1 MIYTTARITIK
12 NYDATI
18 DAPIILYRGDKN
30 VEVQMIIYESAYRQY
45 KIEGANV
52 IENLNASYGQLVVR
66 KPDSTYVISDITET
80 KDGKIIFVIP
90 PELIDETSEVG
101 YFTFQIR
108 LMNDDQTSR
117 VTLPPVINGIEIVE
131 PIASE
136 DESTQWR

>member
-18 DAPIILYRGDKN
+18 DTPIILYRGDKN

-45 KIEGANV
+45 KVEGANV

-66 KPDSTYVISDITET
+66 KPDNTYVISDVTET

-136 DESTQWR
+136 DESVQWR

>member
-18 DAPIILYRGDKN
+18 DTPIILYRGDKN

-45 KIEGANV
+45 KVEGTNM

-66 KPDSTYVISDITET
+66 KPDNTFVISDVTET
-80 KDGKIIFVIP
+80 KDGKIVFVIP
-90 PELIDETSEVG
+90 PELIDDHSEVG
-101 YFTFQIR
+101 FYTFQIR
-108 LMNDDQTSR
+108 LINEDRSSR
-117 VTLPPVINGIEIVE
+117 VTLPPVQNGIEIME

>member
-1 MIYTTARITIK
+1 MK
-12 NYDATI
+12 NYEAVI
-18 DAPIILYRGDKN
+18 DTPIILYRGDKN

-66 KPDSTYVISDITET
+66 KPDNTYVISDVTET

-117 VTLPPVINGIEIVE
+117 VTLPPVVNGIEIVE

-136 DESTQWR
+136 DESAQWG

>member
-1 MIYTTARITIK
+1 MK
-12 NYDATI
+12 NYEAVIHT
-18 DAPIILYRGDKN
+18 PIILYRGDKN

-66 KPDSTYVISDITET
+66 KPDNTYVISNVTET

-117 VTLPPVINGIEIVE
+117 VTLPPVFNGIEIVE

-136 DESTQWR
+136 DESAQWG

>member
-1 MIYTTARITIK
+1 MK
-12 NYDATI
+12 NYEAVI
-18 DAPIILYRGDKN
+18 DTPIILYRGDKN

-66 KPDSTYVISDITET
+66 KPDNTYVISDVTET

-136 DESTQWR
+136 DESAQWR

>member
-90 PELIDETSEVG
+90 PELIDERSEVG

-108 LMNDDQTSR
+108 LMNNDQTSR
-117 VTLPPVINGIEIVE
+117 VTLPPVFNGIEIVE

>member
-1 MIYTTARITIK
+1 MIYTTARITMK
-12 NYDATI
+12 NYEAVI
-18 DAPIILYRGDKN
+18 DTPIILYRGDKN

-66 KPDSTYVISDITET
+66 KPDNTYVISNVTET

-117 VTLPPVINGIEIVE
+117 VTLPPVVNGIEIVE

-136 DESTQWR
+136 DESAQWG